1 MNSRR
6 RVNSTVMQLLSPA
19 KRTANVALICLL
31 AMTVGAIASC
41 HKARDPHA
49 DSPVRVS
56 LCELYKNPAAY
67 DGTMITLSATMTQLP
82 NGKYLYPG
90 PSNDCTYSFI
100 KVDSNYVQSNSALTE
115 LESSS
120 AASPVRKEFDLELTG
135 LFAGKYS
142 EGQEAF
148 RYRIVPI
155 NIKPQSSVRVGKRLG
170 AA

>member
-6 RVNSTVMQLLSPA
+6 RVNSIVMQLLSSI
-19 KRTANVALICLL
+19 KQTADRALICLL
-31 AMTVGAIASC
+31 VVLIATIASC
-41 HKARDPHA
+41 HKAKDPHA

-90 PSNDCTYSFI
+90 SSNACSYSFI
-100 KVDSNYVQSNSALTE
+100 KVDTTYVQNSALSE
-115 LESSS
+115 LESSP

-135 LFAGKYS
+135 MFDGKYS

-155 NIKPQSSVRVGKRLG
+155 NMKPQSPVRIGKPLG